1 MQTTKFITCAAL
13 IFNIIVS
20 PLMVIT
26 SEAADSSDNTVIFT
40 KENIKKEDMRKKSDI
55 TQEDLESYLSKFPY
69 LSGISETLIQ
79 VQDDYDVNALL
90 LLAIIRLESGNG
102 KSNIAR
108 AKNNLG
114 GLVGVYRS
122 KPAYKHFDSKDD
134 CIVFMAELLSS
145 HYLTEGGKY
154 FSGYTLPDIAK
165 RYSSSKAWTDLVYQ
179 LIYEIQYGLNDIIAG
194 TA

>member
-1 MQTTKFITCAAL
+1 MQETTKFITCVAL
-13 IFNIIVS
+13 VLSIIMTS
-20 PLMVIT
+20 PFGFII
-26 SEAADSSDNTVIFT
+26 SGAADSSDNTVVFT

-55 TQEDLESYLSKFPY
+55 TQEDLESYLKKFPY

-79 VQDDYDVNALL
+79 VQDEYNVNAML

-114 GLVGVYRS
+114 GLVGLYRS
-122 KPAYKHFDSKDD
+122 KAVYKHFDSKDD
-134 CIVFMAELLSS
+134 CIVFMAELLSN

-179 LIYEIQYGLNDIIAG
+179 LIYEIQYGLNNIA
-194 TA
+194 